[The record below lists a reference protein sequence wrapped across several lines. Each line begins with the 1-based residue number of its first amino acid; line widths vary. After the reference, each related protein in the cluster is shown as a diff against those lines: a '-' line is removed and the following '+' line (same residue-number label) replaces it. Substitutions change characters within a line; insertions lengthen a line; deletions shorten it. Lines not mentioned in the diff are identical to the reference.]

1 MIDSALVKEV
11 KGLEELF
18 KYIPQDY
25 SFHDSELEEVNWN
38 MMNNELI
45 VVYSC
50 YLFSDTPVGEHVYY
64 VTFHIKP
71 AMIDFEIFIS
81 PHNTYTD
88 EIEITKLESDWA
100 NYRFRAHC
108 SGPVVDCE
116 DLWVE
121 VREADPKTFFKD

>member
-1 MIDSALVKEV
+1 
-11 KGLEELF
+11 
-18 KYIPQDY
+18 
-25 SFHDSELEEVNWN
+25 
-38 MMNNELI
+38 MMNNELT

-50 YLFSDTPVGEHVYY
+50 YHISGTPVGEYVYY

-71 AMIDFEIFIS
+71 VMDDFEVYIS

-88 EIEITKLESDWA
+88 EIDITRLESDFA
-100 NYRFRAHC
+100 KYRFHAHG

-121 VREADPKTFFKD
+121 VVEADPKTFFQDAKKLIDIDNGQNVRIGGILAKQT

>member
-50 YLFSDTPVGEHVYY
+50 YLFSDTPVG
-64 VTFHIKP
+64 
-71 AMIDFEIFIS
+71 
-81 PHNTYTD
+81 
-88 EIEITKLESDWA
+88 
-100 NYRFRAHC
+100 
-108 SGPVVDCE
+108 
-116 DLWVE
+116 
-121 VREADPKTFFKD
+121 

>member
-1 MIDSALVKEV
+1 MLCIRVT
-11 KGLEELF
+11 F
-18 KYIPQDY
+18 
-25 SFHDSELEEVNWN
+25 
-38 MMNNELI
+38 
-45 VVYSC
+45 
-50 YLFSDTPVGEHVYY
+50 FSDTPVGEHVYY

-71 AMIDFEIFIS
+71 AMNDFEIFIS

-121 VREADPKTFFKD
+121 EKLTLKPSLRIKNKLIVTNQGATG